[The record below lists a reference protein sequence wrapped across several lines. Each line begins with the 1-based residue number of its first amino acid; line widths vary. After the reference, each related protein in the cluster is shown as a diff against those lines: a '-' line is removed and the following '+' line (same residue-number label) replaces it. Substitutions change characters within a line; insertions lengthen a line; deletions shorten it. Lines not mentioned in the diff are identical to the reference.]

1 MTSSAAYILGEIVS
15 NKVDAAQPLIKIFI
29 HNNKIIPLIRVL
41 AEWEISKTTLVN
53 SLNDKEI
60 FCFIYFNYSIKLVM
74 QIQFFVEILWF
85 QNAWMK

>member
-41 AEWEISKTTLVN
+41 AEWEISKTT
-53 SLNDKEI
+53 
-60 FCFIYFNYSIKLVM
+60 
-74 QIQFFVEILWF
+74 
-85 QNAWMK
+85 